1 MKKIELGTLCNRAF
15 AHIFDARKFLA
26 VFLVLLLS
34 GLFVLFFQGFALCS
48 PNWLKLPL
56 LTLPVIIMGALLMVV
71 GAGLNKM
78 YAQEREG
85 IKVNDLP
92 FFSGEVMFR
101 AACFFAPLIVA
112 AVTLLLLLGL
122 FLLIKSIP
130 YVGTFFGIILA
141 FAPFLINFAL
151 LLLFLIAFLIL
162 FLFTPLV
169 AFKKHLDKKALMARL
184 QGGLFNH
191 VLLLGTILIPLWI
204 IWKFVVHAAD
214 FTFKGYAAHDP
225 SVIKV
230 LQGLFMLIP
239 MAAIFTLP
247 LVFFF
252 NFSFESFL
260 LTEDGNRAPPESAAD
275 RS

>member
-1 MKKIELGTLCNRAF
+1 MKRIELGTLCNRAF

-34 GLFVLFFQGFALCS
+34 GLFVLFFQGFALCA

-56 LTLPVIIMGALLMVV
+56 LTFPFIIMGALLMVV

-101 AACFFAPLIVA
+101 AACFFAPLAVA

-130 YVGTFFGIILA
+130 YIGTFLGIILA
-141 FAPFLINFAL
+141 FAPFLINFSL

-169 AFKKHLDKKALMARL
+169 AFKKHFDKQTLIARL
-184 QGGLFNH
+184 QGGFFNH
-191 VLLLGTILIPLWI
+191 VLLLGTVLIPLWI

-247 LVFFF
+247 LIFFF

-260 LTEDGNRAPPESAAD
+260 LCEQERE
-275 RS
+275 